1 MKEFLMELLQI
12 FLTIFIPVI
21 TSVLT
26 VFVKK
31 WVDKYIEKVS
41 NDGIKEL
48 ILEGTD
54 IILDAVDYTQQTYVE
69 SLKSTQSFDIT
80 AQKEALN
87 IAKDRAFTLMSRDII
102 NAIENRYGEINTYI
116 ETVIESA
123 IAQSKNKG

>member
-12 FLTIFIPVI
+12 LLTIFIPVI

>member
-12 FLTIFIPVI
+12 LLTIFIPVI

-31 WVDKYIEKVS
+31 WVDKYIEKIS

-69 SLKSTQSFDIT
+69 SLKSTQSFDIA

>member
-12 FLTIFIPVI
+12 LLTIFIPVI

-69 SLKSTQSFDIT
+69 SLKSAQSFDIT